1 MIASTA
7 LRAHRNRHLG
17 TLMHCC
23 EAGELVGRC
32 FDQCSFECI
41 DFHRLSQVV
50 VSLTRKRIAERE
62 AEIHDLPWMDRTKTT
77 PWELSETD
85 KVKKLRRIIRE
96 EEPVLIIGSP
106 CCTAFCK
113 PHRLSEGKGVYEYQ
127 VRMTRYLLREH
138 PLTASSWA
146 L

>member
-1 MIASTA
+1 M
-7 LRAHRNRHLG
+7 
-17 TLMHCC
+17 
-23 EAGELVGRC
+23 
-32 FDQCSFECI
+32 
-41 DFHRLSQVV
+41 
-50 VSLTRKRIAERE
+50 SLTRKRIAERE
-62 AEIHDLPWMDRTKTT
+62 AEIHDLPWMDRKKTT
-77 PWELSETD
+77 PWDLSETD

-127 VRMTRYLLREH
+127 VRMTRYFLHEH

-146 L
+146 LRSVRRVLAVGGVETAVLDQCLCGQRVQDKCGRDLLGNQRGS